1 MRDFFIYRKEWLDSL
16 RALPVQVRGEVNAA
30 IIEYGIAEELI
41 PLKATA
47 RAVFAL
53 IKADMDR
60 NRKTTSEDMR
70 RLAQKRWGTNDRK
83 TTDAAAYT
91 TNAKPRCNRGSEAYA
106 AAYQANAK
114 EVPPFPPLE
123 EKSPTPP
130 KEDKPPITPQERPPS
145 WRAGEKTAGT
155 AGKFTPPTREEVAR
169 YCEERRN
176 GIDPDCFTDFYTANG
191 WMQNRGKP
199 IKDWKAAVRT
209 WERRKNYEYGTTTQ
223 RPDHRDGRAADSHD
237 GDREAERQRRL
248 QGYANVAMRF
258 ISGKDTA
265 AVADGGNPLG
275 DVSCEP
281 ADRTDR

>member
-60 NRKTTSEDMR
+60 NRETTSEDMR

-91 TNAKPRCNRGSEAYA
+91 TNAKPRCNRGSEAYT

-114 EVPPFPPLE
+114 EVPPFSPL
-123 EKSPTPP
+123 
-130 KEDKPPITPQERPPS
+130 
-145 WRAGEKTAGT
+145 
-155 AGKFTPPTREEVAR
+155 
-169 YCEERRN
+169 
-176 GIDPDCFTDFYTANG
+176 
-191 WMQNRGKP
+191 
-199 IKDWKAAVRT
+199 
-209 WERRKNYEYGTTTQ
+209 RRKVPHT
-223 RPDHRDGRAADSHD
+223 P
-237 GDREAERQRRL
+237 
-248 QGYANVAMRF
+248 
-258 ISGKDTA
+258 
-265 AVADGGNPLG
+265 
-275 DVSCEP
+275 
-281 ADRTDR
+281 